1 MGNFHTRLIFSWNN
15 FSDFFFLSFQ
25 STTSITWNGACNWW
39 PSFPT
44 LLCQEKKT
52 AKKKK
57 NTKKRIPKRKKN
69 CQDIFPSE
77 RPSLSYRCR
86 LIFAL
91 HSFVRSFVR
100 SVLVDKFCS
109 YIDFDSFLL
118 QHIMF
123 NLFQSVLHQCWF
135 YWTIFATAKRWAI
148 VLPRDSFSLFISS
161 FQLPLSLSTYAD

>member
-1 MGNFHTRLIFSWNN
+1 MARATDDPPSRLCS
-15 FSDFFFLSFQ
+15 
-25 STTSITWNGACNWW
+25 AKK
-39 PSFPT
+39 
-44 LLCQEKKT
+44 KKT

-57 NTKKRIPKRKKN
+57 KTPKKEYQEKKKLPRYLPEWTPISILSMSVDFRIT
-69 CQDIFPSE
+69 
-77 RPSLSYRCR
+77 
-86 LIFAL
+86 
-91 HSFVRSFVR
+91 FVRSF
-100 SVLVDKFCS
+100 LVDKFCS